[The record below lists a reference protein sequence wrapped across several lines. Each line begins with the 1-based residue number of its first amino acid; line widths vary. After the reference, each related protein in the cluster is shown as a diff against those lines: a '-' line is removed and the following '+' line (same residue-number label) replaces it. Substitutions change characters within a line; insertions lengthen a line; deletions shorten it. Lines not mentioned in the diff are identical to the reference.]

1 MSNKQNIG
9 YNSQDFLS
17 VLKYMKKEHAQDF
30 LTWNDKMNSLLGDY
44 APDLK
49 AERAV
54 FKRMMQRGILKKFA
68 QADGQDTDKKNRVF
82 KECQSLP
89 EMITMFL
96 ATLELIKV
104 HEVEVE
110 QEENFGDIVLR
121 SVS

>member
-68 QADGQDTDKKNRVF
+68 QADGQDTDKKNRVI
-82 KECQSLP
+82 KECEICL
-89 EMITMFL
+89 
-96 ATLELIKV
+96 V
-104 HEVEVE
+104 
-110 QEENFGDIVLR
+110 
-121 SVS
+121 